1 MKKETANFL
10 DRLCIEMFGA
20 IAVLIY
26 VAIFGLTPWRTTV
39 LLFTF
44 TALVTGYL
52 VGKRAMATQ
61 LAKKEEL
68 KSKIKKGGK

>member
-26 VAIFGLTPWRTTV
+26 IALFGMTPWQTTIN
-39 LLFTF
+39 LFAF
-44 TALVTGYL
+44 VSLVVGYL
-52 VGKRAMATQ
+52 VGKHAMASQ
-61 LAKKEEL
+61 LVKKEKL
-68 KSKIKKGGK
+68 KTKQKKRR